1 MPSSFLYIDTNFP
14 TFTGEESTKEQ
25 IDSMLN
31 YLFILVEQLRY
42 SLANL
47 DASNFNAKGLS
58 DISESSTKDLTEQ
71 VVSMQAQINQTNQTV
86 AQLAIRVS
94 VQEGMQQRLEDAEGA
109 IQLLQQSD
117 LEQRAAVNAL
127 EESNNTHNQKLA
139 QMELWKTTTAEEMT
153 EMRNDLNTVMVQTAA
168 NERAITQLST
178 DVTNIGNDVQALI
191 QEMATLKN
199 SISVDE
205 SGNAIFGKTGQ
216 RTDINGSVYINNIPL
231 GGEST

>member
-86 AQLAIRVS
+86 ARLAIRVS
-94 VQEGMQQRLEDAEGA
+94 VQEGMQQRLEDAEDA
-109 IQLLQQSD
+109 IQILQQSD
-117 LEQRAAVNAL
+117 LEQRDAVNAL
-127 EESNNTHNQKLA
+127 EESNNTHNQKIA
-139 QMELWKTTTAEEMT
+139 QLELWQNSAAEELT
-153 EMRNDLNTVMVQTAA
+153 EMRNDLNTVMVQAAA
-168 NERAITQLST
+168 NERAITQLTT

-191 QEMATLKN
+191 QEMATMKN

-205 SGNAIFGKTGQ
+205 SGNAVFGKTGQ

>member
-1 MPSSFLYIDTNFP
+1 MPSNFLYIDTNFP

-86 AQLAIRVS
+86 ARLAIRVS
-94 VQEGMQQRLEDAEGA
+94 VQEGMQQRLEDAEDA

-117 LEQRAAVNAL
+117 LEQRDAVNAL
-127 EESNNTHNQKLA
+127 EESNNTHNQKIA
-139 QMELWKTTTAEEMT
+139 QLELWQNSAAEELT
-153 EMRNDLNTVMVQTAA
+153 EMRNDLNTVMVQAAA
-168 NERAITQLST
+168 NERAITQLTT

-205 SGNAIFGKTGQ
+205 SGNAVFGKTGQ

>member
-86 AQLAIRVS
+86 ARLAIRVS
-94 VQEGMQQRLEDAEGA
+94 VQEGMQQRLEDAEDA

-117 LEQRAAVNAL
+117 LEQRDAVNAL
-127 EESNNTHNQKLA
+127 EESNNTHNQKIA
-139 QMELWKTTTAEEMT
+139 QLELWQNSAAEELT
-153 EMRNDLNTVMVQTAA
+153 EMRNDLNTVMVQAAA
-168 NERAITQLST
+168 NERAITQLTT

-205 SGNAIFGKTGQ
+205 SGNAVFGKTGQ

>member
-86 AQLAIRVS
+86 ARLAIRVS
-94 VQEGMQQRLEDAEGA
+94 VQEGMQQRLEDAEDA

-117 LEQRAAVNAL
+117 LEQRDAVDAL
-127 EESNNTHNQKLA
+127 EESNNTHNQKIA
-139 QMELWKTTTAEEMT
+139 QLELRQNSAAEELT
-153 EMRNDLNTVMVQTAA
+153 EMRNDLNTVMVQAAA
-168 NERAITQLST
+168 NERAITQLTT

-205 SGNAIFGKTGQ
+205 SGNAVFGKTGQ

>member
-86 AQLAIRVS
+86 ARLAIRVS
-94 VQEGMQQRLEDAEGA
+94 VQEGMQQRLEDAEDA

-117 LEQRAAVNAL
+117 LEQRDAVNAL
-127 EESNNTHNQKLA
+127 EESNNTHNQKIA
-139 QMELWKTTTAEEMT
+139 QLELWQNSAAEELT
-153 EMRNDLNTVMVQTAA
+153 EMRNDLNTVMVQAAA
-168 NERAITQLST
+168 NERAITQLTT

-205 SGNAIFGKTGQ
+205 SGDAVFGKTGQ

>member
-86 AQLAIRVS
+86 ARLAIRVS
-94 VQEGMQQRLEDAEGA
+94 VQEGMQQRLEDAEDA

-117 LEQRAAVNAL
+117 LEQRDAVNAL
-127 EESNNTHNQKLA
+127 EESSNTHNQKIA
-139 QMELWKTTTAEEMT
+139 QLELWQNSAAEELT
-153 EMRNDLNTVMVQTAA
+153 EMRNDLNTVMVQAAA
-168 NERAITQLST
+168 NERAITQLTT
-178 DVTNIGNDVQALI
+178 DMTNIGNDVQALI

-205 SGNAIFGKTGQ
+205 SGNAVFGKTGQ

>member
-1 MPSSFLYIDTNFP
+1 MPSNFLYIDTNFP

-86 AQLAIRVS
+86 ARLAIRVS
-94 VQEGMQQRLEDAEGA
+94 VQEGMQQRLEDAEDA

-117 LEQRAAVNAL
+117 LEQRDAVNAL
-127 EESNNTHNQKLA
+127 EESNNTHNQKIA
-139 QMELWKTTTAEEMT
+139 QLELWQNSAAEELT
-153 EMRNDLNTVMVQTAA
+153 EMRNDLNTVMVQAAA
-168 NERAITQLST
+168 NERAITQLTT

-205 SGNAIFGKTGQ
+205 SGDAVFGKTGQ

>member
-86 AQLAIRVS
+86 ARLAIRVS
-94 VQEGMQQRLEDAEGA
+94 VQEGMQQRLKDAEDA

-127 EESNNTHNQKLA
+127 EENNNKHNQKLA
-139 QMELWKTTTAEEMT
+139 ELELWQNSASEDLAG
-153 EMRNDLNTVMVQTAA
+153 MRDDLNTVMVKAAA
-168 NERAITQLST
+168 NEQMIKQLT
-178 DVTNIGNDVQALI
+178 IDVTNIGNDLQAII
-191 QEMATLKN
+191 QEMANLKN
-199 SISVDE
+199 SIRVDE
-205 SGNAIFGKTGQ
+205 SGNSVFGKTGK
-216 RTDINGSVYINNIPL
+216 RTDIKGSVYINNIPL